1 MNHAKKTVT
10 FRYASWLDVRPKE
23 KSYKTVTMD
32 IYEFMAKMLYFLPK
46 KHQMMIRCYG
56 IACII
61 WTSCPLPAGGHRNR
75 TTLTV
80 PGRS

>member
-10 FRYASWLDVRPKE
+10 FRYKSWCDVRTKG
-23 KSYKTVTMD
+23 KSYKTATRD
-32 IYEFMAKMLYFLPK
+32 IYEFMAKMLYFLSK
-46 KHQMMIRCYG
+46 KHQKIIRYFA
-56 IACII
+56 IAGII
-61 WTSCPLPAGGHRNR
+61 WTSCPLPAGGHRDR